1 MTRFTRIIGAALIG
15 TAFAGTGF
23 AQGLRTV
30 DDGNGIEVIGREA
43 GSNVVGGALYRV
55 IGAGEGAVVEV
66 IEAPVA
72 QSGRVARVVGSGE
85 NASVVPS
92 TAASTRMAGT
102 AGRG

>member
-1 MTRFTRIIGAALIG
+1 MTRFTRIAAAALIG
-15 TAFAGTGF
+15 TAFAGTAF

-30 DDGNGIEVIGREA
+30 DDANGVEVIGRDA
-43 GSNVVGGALYRV
+43 GSNIVGGALYRV

-72 QSGRVARVVGSGE
+72 QSGRIARVVGSGE
-85 NASVVPS
+85 NASTVP
-92 TAASTRMAGT
+92 AAAAATSMAGA